1 MKIKH
6 WITSTIVILIAS
18 YLIPGV
24 TVTLFGAVI
33 LAVVMAIINIFIKPV
48 IFILT
53 LPITIIT
60 LGLFSLVI
68 NALLILLAEVVV
80 PGFSVS
86 GFWTA
91 FLFSIVISL
100 INTVFI
106 SKNK

>member
-1 MKIKH
+1 
-6 WITSTIVILIAS
+6 
-18 YLIPGV
+18 
-24 TVTLFGAVI
+24 
-33 LAVVMAIINIFIKPV
+33 MAIINIFIKPV
-48 IFILT
+48 IFVLT
-53 LPITIIT
+53 LPINIIT
-60 LGLFSLVI
+60 LGLFSLII
-68 NALLILLAEVVV
+68 NALLILLAETIV

>member
-1 MKIKH
+1 
-6 WITSTIVILIAS
+6 
-18 YLIPGV
+18 
-24 TVTLFGAVI
+24 
-33 LAVVMAIINIFIKPV
+33 MAIINIFIKPV

-86 GFWTA
+86 GFWAA
-91 FLFSIVISL
+91 FLFSIVVSL
-100 INTVFI
+100 INTIFI
-106 SKNK
+106 SKE